1 MPASDP
7 SAWPVAPALV
17 LDTNAVL
24 DWLLFAHPAMAPWA
38 AAIQQRRL
46 RWLVCPR
53 LRAELAATLRKPS
66 LQRWNPDSEH
76 ILTVLDSW
84 AILSPQPVVPPAEA
98 LRCTD
103 PDDQVFLDL
112 SRAHHAR
119 WLITRDRAL
128 LALARRAAPLG
139 LAILT
144 PARWAEI
151 SRSASSP

>member
-103 PDDQVFLDL
+103 PDDQVFIDMALAT
-112 SRAHHAR
+112 RAR
-119 WLITRDRAL
+119 WLVTRDRAL
-128 LALARRAAPLG
+128 LKLARRAAARG
-139 LAILT
+139 LTIVPPEHA
-144 PARWAEI
+144 AEPG
-151 SRSASSP
+151 AL